1 LPARPLTR
9 GPNRWTSRI
18 GTALFALMLSSGL
31 LVSASGGASA
41 TPTTTTYPQM
51 VTYKATLVD
60 VQYVQGGRCYW
71 GIGPEW
77 APYNPQHG
85 GVVGNYSLT
94 WTNGSL
100 NYYAPDNS
108 AQKIGTKLF
117 VAFTGG
123 GGPAPCG
130 PPDPHEGGR
139 FPSLTVTV
147 SAGITY
153 PTTTT
158 TAPTAHTITGTIDYY
173 YASGDGFAHGAPAST
188 QVTPSRETMVEIL
201 ASSSSSCS
209 NIVLS
214 SIYTDDFGDYSST
227 VSATNKYVCVKII
240 AATSYSEI
248 IPYPSTVDASGG
260 AHVFYDAYATKAL
273 GPTRLKTSGD
283 TTYSWKPTGVSAPID
298 QALDIDNAIIPGGEW
313 LSAYGTTPKFLN
325 ILYPYPASKAISN
338 FNADTDIGEINEDD
352 AFDWGVLLHEYG
364 HFVASLIGIDNTTPV
379 SSNKHELGW
388 NMTDHEGNK
397 AQGLAIAWDEGFADF
412 FSQMVQRVMGTSSLG
427 LTDVGGTPP
436 SYVDYTPT
444 GTISFRLDVSGN
456 TSPRSKSWRRQR
468 TFGRA
473 CPVVGIQPADV
484 FRRVWE
490 CRLCHNLGPRHDLE
504 QLAHSLGRGECTPR
518 RSEGDAVGAR
528 CGCQYGERGS
538 SPLASMKRRRP
549 QPGGPFSRARMWH
562 QRSLFLASRLPGR
575 RSHFR
580 GRPVNYQRRKI
591 GWTFFSSNSSIVRGR
606 RCSAKRSCCSRRTNF
621 GLDRRFFRRQRRSP
635 PTGKRASSTRSY
647 WAGIPPQLR
656 I

>member
-1 LPARPLTR
+1 
-9 GPNRWTSRI
+9 
-18 GTALFALMLSSGL
+18 
-31 LVSASGGASA
+31 
-41 TPTTTTYPQM
+41 M

-158 TAPTAHTITGTIDYY
+158 TTPTARTITGTIDYY

-227 VSATNKYVCVKII
+227 VSSTNKYVCVKII

-273 GPTRLKTSGD
+273 GPTKLKTSGD

-298 QALDIDNAIIPGGEW
+298 QALNIDNAIIPGGEW

-338 FNADTDIGEINEDD
+338 FNADKDIGEINEDD

-364 HFVASLIGIDNTTPV
+364 HFVASLIGIDNSTPV

-412 FSQMVQRVMGTSSLG
+412 FSQMVQQVMGTSSLG

-436 SYVDYTPT
+436 TYVDYTPT

-456 TSPRSKSWRRQR
+456 TSPDRSLGEDNELSVARVLWSAFSLPMYSGESGSVAFVTTLARAMTSNNSRTLSGAVSALLAAAKATPWVPSAGVSTENAEVPAGFNEETSATTGGTILSSQNVAPTFTVSGISASGTSITLSWTAGQPSTAQDRLDFYLVQFFNSSWTTLLSEKIVLFPTDELRSGSEVFQ
-468 TFGRA
+468 TSETIPSDWKKGIINA
-473 CPVVGIQPADV
+473 VVLGWNTSATADLI
-484 FRRVWE
+484 F
-490 CRLCHNLGPRHDLE
+490 E
-504 QLAHSLGRGECTPR
+504 QLPSLKTGT
-518 RSEGDAVGAR
+518 D
-528 CGCQYGERGS
+528 
-538 SPLASMKRRRP
+538 PLT
-549 QPGGPFSRARMWH
+549 GPYISAPV
-562 QRSLFLASRLPGR
+562 SLDIR
-575 RSHFR
+575 
-580 GRPVNYQRRKI
+580 
-591 GWTFFSSNSSIVRGR
+591 
-606 RCSAKRSCCSRRTNF
+606 
-621 GLDRRFFRRQRRSP
+621 
-635 PTGKRASSTRSY
+635 
-647 WAGIPPQLR
+647 
-656 I
+656 